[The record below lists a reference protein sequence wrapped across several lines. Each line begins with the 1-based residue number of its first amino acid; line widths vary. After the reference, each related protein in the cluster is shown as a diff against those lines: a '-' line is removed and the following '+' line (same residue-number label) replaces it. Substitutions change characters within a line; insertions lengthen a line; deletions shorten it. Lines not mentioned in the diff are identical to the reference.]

1 MRTLVAACLV
11 AGLVVPGTVSAQWG
25 IAAEIGVARF
35 GGSSRDTSG
44 TTVGPYRPTTVE
56 LRLDRG
62 LGSARVALALL
73 YAKTGIA
80 GEQPGLAVV
89 QYDLASLWEVA
100 PQVSFRLARFGAGV
114 DVRLEA
120 GPAVQL
126 WTVDGASR
134 TRVAAQ
140 TAAALEW
147 PLAGSL
153 TGSLRVS
160 GVLSGSIFNADEPP
174 PEVERRATRR
184 LGVAIGAR
192 YRL

>member
-1 MRTLVAACLV
+1 MRTLAAVCLV
-11 AGLVVPGTVSAQWG
+11 AGWVVPGTISAQWG
-25 IAAEIGVARF
+25 IAAEIGIARF

-120 GPAVQL
+120 GPPVQL
-126 WTVDGASR
+126 WAGDGDSP
-134 TRVAAQ
+134 TRVAPP
-140 TAAALEW
+140 TAAAPET
-147 PLAGSL
+147 PPPRTP
-153 TGSLRVS
+153 TGS
-160 GVLSGSIFNADEPP
+160 
-174 PEVERRATRR
+174 
-184 LGVAIGAR
+184 
-192 YRL
+192 

>member
-11 AGLVVPGTVSAQWG
+11 AGFVVPGMVSAQWG

-35 GGSSRDTSG
+35 RGSSRDTSG

-56 LRLDRG
+56 
-62 LGSARVALALL
+62 
-73 YAKTGIA
+73 
-80 GEQPGLAVV
+80 
-89 QYDLASLWEVA
+89 
-100 PQVSFRLARFGAGV
+100 
-114 DVRLEA
+114 VRLEA

>member
-1 MRTLVAACLV
+1 MGTLVAARLV

-62 LGSARVALALL
+62 RGFARVALALL

-100 PQVSFRLARFGAGV
+100 PQVSLRLARFGAGV

-120 GPAVQL
+120 GPPLPLGTLGRPRRPPLAPP
-126 WTVDGASR
+126 
-134 TRVAAQ
+134 
-140 TAAALEW
+140 TAAAPARAHAR
-147 PLAGSL
+147 PL
-153 TGSLRVS
+153 
-160 GVLSGSIFNADEPP
+160 
-174 PEVERRATRR
+174 TR
-184 LGVAIGAR
+184 
-192 YRL
+192 

>member
-11 AGLVVPGTVSAQWG
+11 AGFVVPGMVSAQWG

-35 GGSSRDTSG
+35 RGSS
-44 TTVGPYRPTTVE
+44 
-56 LRLDRG
+56 
-62 LGSARVALALL
+62 
-73 YAKTGIA
+73 
-80 GEQPGLAVV
+80 
-89 QYDLASLWEVA
+89 
-100 PQVSFRLARFGAGV
+100 RLARFGAGV

-184 LGVAIGAR
+184 LGVAIGVR

>member
-1 MRTLVAACLV
+1 M
-11 AGLVVPGTVSAQWG
+11 VSAQWG

-35 GGSSRDTSG
+35 RGSSRDTSG

-147 PLAGSL
+147 PLAESL

>member
-11 AGLVVPGTVSAQWG
+11 AGFIVPGTVAAQWG

-35 GGSSRDTSG
+35 RGSSRDTSG

-56 LRLDRG
+56 LRLDRE

-100 PQVSFRLARFGAGV
+100 PQVSFRLARFGAGA

-120 GPAVQL
+120 GPPVPPWPGEGHSPPRL
-126 WTVDGASR
+126 G
-134 TRVAAQ
+134 AQ
-140 TAAALEW
+140 TAAPPERA
-147 PLAGSL
+147 PP
-153 TGSLRVS
+153 R
-160 GVLSGSIFNADEPP
+160 PP
-174 PEVERRATRR
+174 PPPPPPR
-184 LGVAIGAR
+184 
-192 YRL
+192 